1 MVLSHQKDSAIEKLF
16 VHLFKQAHYGTLQVT
31 TPSGHVHM
39 FTGPQP
45 GPSIDFHIHDWK
57 AIRYSL
63 MRGDIG
69 FGEAYIEDL
78 WSTSDLG
85 DLFHYMVLNFE
96 PLEKVV
102 NGHRWVQQLFRVV
115 NWMRR
120 NTKKNSKLNIRS
132 HYDVGNDF
140 YKLWLD
146 ETMTYSSALYAGQPR
161 TLAEA
166 QHAKYARI
174 IEKLQP
180 LGHILEIGCGWGGF
194 AEDAA
199 KAGHR
204 LTGLTLSPSQL
215 EFAQNRMARLGLDDK
230 VTLKLVDYRDEK
242 DSYDAIVSIEMFE
255 AVGEQYWPVYFKA
268 VKDRLK
274 QGGRAVI
281 QTITIDDAHFEGYR
295 ARSDFIRHY
304 TFPGGLLPS
313 VAKLREQ
320 VALAGLQ
327 INEVFSFGLDYAQTL
342 QEWLDRIDAREAEI
356 KALGYTD
363 AFLRSWRFYIG
374 CCIGAFRAGRTDVV
388 QLDITHVS

>member
-1 MVLSHQKDSAIEKLF
+1 MVLTQQKDSAIEKLF
-16 VHLFKQAHYGTLQVT
+16 VHLFKQAKFGSLHVT
-31 TPSGHVHM
+31 TPSGHVHR
-39 FTGPQP
+39 FTGPNP
-45 GPSIDFHIHDWK
+45 GPTADFHIHDWK
-57 AIRYSL
+57 SIRYSL

-69 FGEAYIEDL
+69 FGEAYIENL
-78 WSTSDLG
+78 WSSNDLG
-85 DLFHYMVLNFE
+85 TLFHYMVLNFE

-102 NGHRWVQQLFRVV
+102 NGHRWVQQIFRFL

-120 NTKKNSKLNIRS
+120 NTKRNSKLNIRS

-146 ETMTYSSALYAGQPR
+146 ETMTYSSALYEGQER

-166 QHAKYARI
+166 QHAKYGRI
-174 IEKLQP
+174 LGKLQG
-180 LGHILEIGCGWGGF
+180 LEHILEIGCGWGGF
-194 AEDAA
+194 AEDAMR
-199 KAGHR
+199 AGHR

-215 EFAQNRMARLGLDDK
+215 EFAQNRMQRCGFEDRAK
-230 VTLKLVDYRDEK
+230 LKLVDYRDETG
-242 DSYDAIVSIEMFE
+242 SYDAIVSIEMFE

-268 VKDRLK
+268 VKERLK

-313 VAKLREQ
+313 IEKLREQ
-320 VALAGLQ
+320 IVAAGLQ
-327 INEVFSFGLDYAQTL
+327 INEIYAFGLDYAKTL
-342 QEWLDRIDAREAEI
+342 EEWLQRIDAREADI
-356 KALGYTD
+356 LSLGYTE

-388 QLDITHVS
+388 QLDITHA

>member
-1 MVLSHQKDSAIEKLF
+1 MVLTQQKDSAIEKLF
-16 VHLFKQAHYGTLQVT
+16 VHLFKQAKFGSLHVT
-31 TPSGHVHM
+31 TPSGHVHR
-39 FTGPQP
+39 FTGPNP
-45 GPSIDFHIHDWK
+45 GPTADFHIHDWK
-57 AIRYSL
+57 SIRYSL

-69 FGEAYIEDL
+69 FGEAYIENL
-78 WSTSDLG
+78 WSSNDLG
-85 DLFHYMVLNFE
+85 TLFHYMVLNFE

-102 NGHRWVQQLFRVV
+102 NGHRWVQQIFRFV

-120 NTKKNSKLNIRS
+120 NTKRNSKLNIRS

-146 ETMTYSSALYAGQPR
+146 ETMTYSSALYEGQER

-166 QHAKYARI
+166 QHAKYGRI
-174 IEKLQP
+174 LGKLQG
-180 LGHILEIGCGWGGF
+180 LEHILEIGCGWGGF
-194 AEDAA
+194 AEDAMR
-199 KAGHR
+199 AGHR

-215 EFAQNRMARLGLDDK
+215 EFAQNRMQRCGFEDRAK
-230 VTLKLVDYRDEK
+230 LKLVDYRDETG
-242 DSYDAIVSIEMFE
+242 SYDAIVSIEMFE

-268 VKDRLK
+268 VKERLK

-313 VAKLREQ
+313 IEKLREQ
-320 VALAGLQ
+320 IVAAGLQ
-327 INEVFSFGLDYAQTL
+327 INEIYAFGLDYAKTL
-342 QEWLDRIDAREAEI
+342 EEWLQRIDAREADI
-356 KALGYTD
+356 LSLGYTE

-388 QLDITHVS
+388 QLDITHA

>member
-1 MVLSHQKDSAIEKLF
+1 MVLTQQKDSAIEKLF
-16 VHLFKQAHYGTLQVT
+16 VHLFKQAKFGSLHVT
-31 TPSGHVHM
+31 TPSGHVHR
-39 FTGPQP
+39 FTGPNP
-45 GPSIDFHIHDWK
+45 GPTADFHIHDWK
-57 AIRYSL
+57 SIRYSL

-69 FGEAYIEDL
+69 FGEAYIENL
-78 WSTSDLG
+78 WSSNDLG
-85 DLFHYMVLNFE
+85 TLFHYMVLNFE

-102 NGHRWVQQLFRVV
+102 NGHRWVQQIFRFV

-120 NTKKNSKLNIRS
+120 NTKRNSKLNIRS

-146 ETMTYSSALYAGQPR
+146 ETMTYSSALYEGQER

-166 QHAKYARI
+166 QHAKYGRI
-174 IEKLQP
+174 LGKLQG
-180 LGHILEIGCGWGGF
+180 LEHILEIGCGWGGF
-194 AEDAA
+194 AEDAMR
-199 KAGHR
+199 AGHR

-215 EFAQNRMARLGLDDK
+215 EFAQNRMQRCGFEDRAK
-230 VTLKLVDYRDEK
+230 LKLVDYRDETG
-242 DSYDAIVSIEMFE
+242 SYDAIVSIEMFE

-268 VKDRLK
+268 VKERLK

-313 VAKLREQ
+313 IEKLREQ
-320 VALAGLQ
+320 IAAAGLQ
-327 INEVFSFGLDYAQTL
+327 INEIYAFGLDYAKTL
-342 QEWLDRIDAREAEI
+342 EEWLQRIDAREADI
-356 KALGYTD
+356 LSLGYTE

-388 QLDITHVS
+388 QLDITHA